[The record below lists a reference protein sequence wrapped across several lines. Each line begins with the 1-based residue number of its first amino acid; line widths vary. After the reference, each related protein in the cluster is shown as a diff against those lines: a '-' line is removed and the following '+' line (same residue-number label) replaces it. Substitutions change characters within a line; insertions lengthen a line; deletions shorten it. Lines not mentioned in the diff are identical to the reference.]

1 MVKKFEKV
9 KDELLDHD
17 YDGIQ
22 ELDNELPPWWLW
34 LFYITIIWGVIYMV
48 HYHVLG
54 TGPSSAE
61 EYQQEMLAAETMYQK
76 LQGGSEAGGG
86 IVIGED
92 QVISP
97 LKDEESLAEGKAV
110 YNKNCIPC
118 HGVNGEGGVGP
129 NMTDEYWIHGATMND
144 MVRTIVNGVPA
155 KGMVPW
161 GPILNRDEIIQ
172 VASYIR
178 TFRGTNPPNGKAP
191 QGEKVDYSQLV
202 N

>member
-34 LFYITIIWGVIYMV
+34 LFYITIIWAVVYMV
-48 HYHVLG
+48 YYHVLG

-61 EYQQEMLAAETMYQK
+61 EYQMEMARTETRYQQ
-76 LQGGSEAGGG
+76 QGGETGAAGQ
-86 IVIGED
+86 EETK
-92 QVISP
+92 
-97 LKDEESLAEGKAV
+97 LTALTDEQSLAEGKTIFT
-110 YNKNCIPC
+110 KNCVPC
-118 HGVNGEGGVGP
+118 HGNNGEGTVGP
-129 NMTDEYWIHGATMND
+129 NLTDDYWIHGATMKD
-144 MVRTIVNGVPA
+144 MVNTITNGVPA
-155 KGMVPW
+155 KGMIAWIPVLTP
-161 GPILNRDEIIQ
+161 DEIVK

-178 TFRGTNPPNGKAP
+178 TLHGTNPPDAKAP
-191 QGEKVDYSQLV
+191 EGEKVDYSQLE

>member
-34 LFYITIIWGVIYMV
+34 LFYITIIWGVVYMIY
-48 HYHVLG
+48 YHVLG

-61 EYQQEMLAAETMYQK
+61 EYQMEMVRAAEMYQ
-76 LQGGSEAGGG
+76 QPGGDAAGAVEQE
-86 IVIGED
+86 VIK
-92 QVISP
+92 VAA
-97 LKDEESLAEGKAV
+97 LTDEQSLAEGKTI
-110 YNKNCIPC
+110 YTKNCVPC
-118 HGVNGEGGVGP
+118 HGNNGEGTVGP
-129 NMTDEYWIHGATMND
+129 NLTDDYWIHGAAMQD
-144 MVRTIVNGVPA
+144 MVITITNGVPA
-155 KGMVPW
+155 KGMISW
-161 GPILNRDEIIQ
+161 APILTPEEIVK

-178 TFRGTNPPNGKAP
+178 TLHGTNPPNPKAP
-191 QGEKVDYSQLV
+191 EGEKVDYSQLK